1 MLRRPAVASLLLLSI
16 ASSFVGYAQL
26 NAGMPAFARAVGE
39 VSTSRPTT
47 CAVATT
53 RSTARALQL
62 ASIIAPPIAG
72 VLVGRHL
79 GGGYVGMLVVGS
91 LAVALFAMTHVE
103 RQLPP
108 GVNGVHTSAGD
119 GVGLKASVGE
129 PSAAVGVV
137 SG

>member
-16 ASSFVGYAQL
+16 ASSFVG
-26 NAGMPAFARAVGE
+26 
-39 VSTSRPTT
+39 
-47 CAVATT
+47 
-53 RSTARALQL
+53 
-62 ASIIAPPIAG
+62 
-72 VLVGRHL
+72 
-79 GGGYVGMLVVGS
+79 MLVVGS
-91 LAVALFAMTHVE
+91 LAVALFAMTPVE